1 MKKRI
6 LSLLLVLLMVVSL
19 VPTAAMAEDDVVA
32 YEVTGGN
39 IYFDK
44 TTGTVTSCD
53 PEVTEANIPSE
64 IDGVKVTGIW
74 GFAHCENLE
83 SVKIPNSV
91 KNIYDCTFED
101 CENLANVTI
110 SNGVISIGASAF
122 CLCKS
127 LRSITIPDS
136 VTSIGSYA
144 FESTGLTSVM
154 IPESVTSIGYISFAS
169 CESLTDIKVADENT
183 AYCSVNGVLF
193 NKDITEIIQYPAGKA
208 DSYYAIPE
216 SVRSIVWS
224 AFSGCE
230 RLANIEI
237 PDGVT
242 DIGNSAFSNCKN
254 LKNITIPDSVTSIEI
269 SAFLNCESLTS
280 VAISNKVTSIGWCT
294 FFRCTALTSVTIPNS
309 VTYID
314 SHAFGGC
321 TSLKSIKIPDSVTSI
336 SRDAFYDCQS
346 LTNIYYTGTEEQ
358 WNAIN
363 ILDGNEAL
371 LNATIH
377 YNYHEHVTELAG
389 AKASTCTEDG
399 YTGDEVCTICGETIK
414 EGEVIPATGHH
425 FKGNTC
431 PDCGETRSTADTIR
445 AWFQE
450 SFNNMKNFFDK
461 IFGRN

>member
-6 LSLLLVLLMVVSL
+6 LSLLLVLLMVVPL
-19 VPTAAMAEDDVVA
+19 VPTVALAEDDIVA

-39 IYFDK
+39 IYFNK
-44 TTGTVTSCD
+44 STGEIIDCD
-53 PEVTEANIPSE
+53 AGVTEANIPSE
-64 IDGVKVTGIW
+64 IDGVKVTSIW
-74 GFAHCENLE
+74 GFAHCASLE
-83 SVKIPNSV
+83 SVKIPSSV

-101 CENLANVTI
+101 CANLANVTI
-110 SNGVISIGASAF
+110 SNGVVSIGASAF
-122 CLCKS
+122 SLCKS

-144 FESTGLTSVM
+144 FECTGLTNVM
-154 IPESVTSIGYISFAS
+154 IPESVTSIGYIAFAS
-169 CESLTDIKVADENT
+169 CESLKNIEVADTNT

-193 NKDITEIIQYPAGKA
+193 NKDKTEIIQYPAGNA

-216 SVRSIVWS
+216 SVKSIAWS
-224 AFSGCE
+224 AFQGCE
-230 RLANIEI
+230 RLANVEI
-237 PDGVT
+237 PDSVI

-254 LKNITIPDSVTSIEI
+254 LKNIIIPDSVTSIEI

-280 VAISNKVTSIGWCT
+280 ITISNKVTSIGWCT
-294 FFRCTALTSVTIPNS
+294 FSGCTALTSVIIPNS

-314 SHAFGGC
+314 SYAFEGC
-321 TSLKSIKIPDSVTSI
+321 TSLKSIEIPNSVNSI
-336 SRDAFYDCQS
+336 GMCAFFDCQS

-363 ILDGNEAL
+363 ILGGNEAL

-377 YNYHEHVTELAG
+377 YNYHEHVTELRNVVEP
-389 AKASTCTEDG
+389 TCTEDG

-450 SFNNMKNFFDK
+450 SFNKM
-461 IFGRN
+461 